1 MIAQESL
8 ELHHI
13 SESSDRP
20 QPTPSQDLVVIMQK
34 SSDRDRNPLIIAHKP
49 RWCFL
54 FLAMSSEYKSSNTM
68 VYDIQPQEPR
78 SDRSISRFT
87 SIYGPKINV
96 WGEFLYFQSDDSRVL
111 YVRSVSLI
119 APNVG
124 NDMDYHWFSVV

>member
-1 MIAQESL
+1 
-8 ELHHI
+8 
-13 SESSDRP
+13 
-20 QPTPSQDLVVIMQK
+20 
-34 SSDRDRNPLIIAHKP
+34 
-49 RWCFL
+49 
-54 FLAMSSEYKSSNTM
+54 MSSEYKSSNTM

-119 APNVG
+119 APNVRNNMG
-124 NDMDYHWFSVV
+124 YHWFSVV